1 MSPFT
6 IKTRTTRRYEV
17 VVPRKIQ
24 DEVKKRLKNR
34 ELINRFYKKL
44 QKLEKD
50 PSVYGKPLRK
60 PLSNIWEIYFEKRW
74 RVLFEIHE
82 EERIVSIVALKHKD
96 EMQKH

>member
-1 MSPFT
+1 MRPFT
-6 IKTRTTRRYEV
+6 IKTITAGSYEV
-17 VVPRKIQ
+17 IVSRRVQ

-44 QKLEKD
+44 QKLETE

-82 EERIVSIVALKHKD
+82 EEQIVLIVALKHKD
-96 EMQKH
+96 EM

>member
-6 IKTRTTRRYEV
+6 IKTRTSGRYEV
-17 VVPRKIQ
+17 VVPDRVQ
-24 DEVKKRLKNR
+24 SEAKKLLRNK

-44 QKLEKD
+44 QKLENA

-82 EERIVSIVALKHKD
+82 KEKIVLIIALKHKN
-96 EMQKH
+96 EMRKH

>member
-6 IKTRTTRRYEV
+6 IKTITAGRYEV
-17 VVPRKIQ
+17 IVSRRVQ

-44 QKLEKD
+44 QKLEKN
-50 PSVYGKPLRK
+50 PTVYGKPLRK

-82 EERIVSIVALKHKD
+82 EERIVLIVALKHKD

>member
-6 IKTRTTRRYEV
+6 IKTITAGRYEV
-17 VVPRKIQ
+17 IVSRRVQ

-44 QKLEKD
+44 QKLEKN
-50 PSVYGKPLRK
+50 PTVYGKPLRK

-82 EERIVSIVALKHKD
+82 EERIVLIVALKHKD
-96 EMQKH
+96 EM